1 MRPLTFTLS
10 ANEINY
16 LGRFS
21 CGLFLSSSGRG
32 AGDFCPIRPRA
43 RGMSGIAA
51 SAAMAREALYK
62 ALREGAQPRVETI
75 DRVWAALGV
84 KPVAVPA

>member
-1 MRPLTFTLS
+1 
-10 ANEINY
+10 
-16 LGRFS
+16 
-21 CGLFLSSSGRG
+21 
-32 AGDFCPIRPRA
+32 
-43 RGMSGIAA
+43 MSGIAA